1 MAKSG
6 ANDPVITLPAGRR
19 RCPICG
25 KPATAPHQPF
35 CSGRCADIDL
45 GRWLK
50 ESYRV
55 PSEER
60 PDDELDADER

>member
-1 MAKSG
+1 MANSRG
-6 ANDPVITLPAGRR
+6 GDPVTRLPAARR

-25 KPATAPHQPF
+25 KPPAAPHQPF
-35 CSGRCADIDL
+35 CSSRCANIDL

-55 PSEER
+55 PTEDPPGDAPEEG
-60 PDDELDADER
+60 EG